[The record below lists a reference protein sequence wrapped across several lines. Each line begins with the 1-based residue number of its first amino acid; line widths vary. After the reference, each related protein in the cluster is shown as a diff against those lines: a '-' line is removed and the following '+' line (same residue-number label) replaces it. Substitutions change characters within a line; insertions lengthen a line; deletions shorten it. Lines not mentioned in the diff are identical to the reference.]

1 MMVVL
6 AVTLL
11 GATAP
16 RAVSAG
22 WVDPDTPQEAMTTLS
37 LVDNTEYELVSRI
50 ESNLATYFFC
60 FKVEECQMPTN
71 PVKLEC
77 LLLSAS
83 LTSFAYYY

>member
-22 WVDPDTPQEAMTTLS
+22 WIDPDTPQEAMTTLS
-37 LVDNTEYELVSRI
+37 LVDNTEYELVSRVETNGM
-50 ESNLATYFFC
+50 ESNLASHVLFLFEGGGMSNANKSSET
-60 FKVEECQMPTN
+60 
-71 PVKLEC
+71 
-77 LLLSAS
+77 
-83 LTSFAYYY
+83 